1 MTLRDAWQAHAQ
13 DWLAWA
19 RRPGHDGFWQT
30 IQPPLLELLPAAGR
44 LTVDVGCGE
53 GRLSR
58 ELQRRGHRVLGI
70 DIAPALVQATLAGGT
85 PAIQADAAALPLTA
99 GAADLVVACM
109 SLQDIDD
116 LDGAIHEISRVL
128 TPGGALCLAIVH
140 PLSSAGR
147 FTTPTATAPFVI
159 EDSYLDETVRTQHVE
174 RDGLPMT
181 FVSAHRPLGRYF
193 QTLEAAGLHV
203 VALREPAVPGSA
215 VAANPTERRWQRI
228 PEFLL
233 LRAFKP
239 RERRQ

>member
-85 PAIQADAAALPLTA
+85 PAIQADAAALPLT
-99 GAADLVVACM
+99 
-109 SLQDIDD
+109 
-116 LDGAIHEISRVL
+116 
-128 TPGGALCLAIVH
+128 PGGAQCLAIVH

>member
-140 PLSSAGR
+140 P
-147 FTTPTATAPFVI
+147 
-159 EDSYLDETVRTQHVE
+159 QHVE

-239 RERRQ
+239 RERR